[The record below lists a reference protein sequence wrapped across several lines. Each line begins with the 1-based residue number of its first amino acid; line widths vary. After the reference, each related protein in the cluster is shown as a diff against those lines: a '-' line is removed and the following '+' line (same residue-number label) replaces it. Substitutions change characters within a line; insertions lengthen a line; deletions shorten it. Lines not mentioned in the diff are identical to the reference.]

1 MNYIAPIAKWR
12 INSDEERNL
21 AKKADA
27 DFAARKDYVEYYK
40 ENDPVYYEKGLPL
53 IENTIDEFLGG
64 VGNRRRKRRAHS

>member
-27 DFAARKDYVEYYK
+27 DFAARKDYVEYLK
-40 ENDPVYYEKGLPL
+40 KMILCTMKKDS
-53 IENTIDEFLGG
+53 
-64 VGNRRRKRRAHS
+64 H